1 LKIKSSKQGFTL
13 VEVLV
18 AMAIFAVA
26 VVLIFAIYFTSQRF
40 YQKTE
45 TKAEILQN
53 ARVVLERITR
63 ELRQT
68 QGIVTVLPQVPDSPS
83 LPPTSEIEFQDG
95 HSPSPYSLLG
105 SDYYYIRYYISV
117 DTGEIS
123 RQYKV
128 YCFDDCQACS
138 IFFKWNDIQIIDGV
152 STVAHGCSLEDRVV
166 GEFAKEMKFWGAGV
180 INVSLKLKKLNE
192 QMDFQTNV
200 FGRNF

>member
-1 LKIKSSKQGFTL
+1 MKIEKAFTL

-18 AMAIFAVA
+18 AMAIFAIA
-26 VVLIFAIYFTSQRF
+26 VVLIFTIYFTSQKF

-53 ARVVLERITR
+53 ARVVLERISR

-68 QGIVTVLPQVPDSPS
+68 QEIVTVLPQTPDNPS
-83 LPPTSEIEFQDG
+83 SPPTNEIEFQDG
-95 HSPSPYSLLG
+95 HTPSPYSYLG
-105 SDYYYIRYYISV
+105 SDYYYIRYYVS
-117 DTGEIS
+117 DSAGEIN

-128 YCFDDCQACS
+128 YCFDNCLSCLAY
-138 IFFKWNDIQIIDGV
+138 FKWNDTQMVDGV
-152 STVAHGCSLEDRVV
+152 STQAHGCPLEDRVI
-166 GEFAKEMKFWGAGV
+166 GEFVQEIKFWGAGN
-180 INVSLKLKKLNE
+180 INIYLKLQKLNE

>member
-1 LKIKSSKQGFTL
+1 MSKGFTL

-18 AMAIFAVA
+18 AMAIFAIA
-26 VVLIFAIYFTSQRF
+26 VVLIFSIYFTSQKF

-53 ARVVLERITR
+53 ARVILERISR

-68 QGIVTVLPQVPDSPS
+68 QSIVTVLPQVPDNPS
-83 LPPTSEIEFQDG
+83 SPPTSEIEFQDG
-95 HSPSPYSLLG
+95 HFPSPYASLG
-105 SDYYYIRYYISV
+105 SDYYYIRYYISIN
-117 DTGEIS
+117 TGEVN

-128 YCFDDCQACS
+128 YCFSDCQTCS
-138 IFFKWNDIQIIDGV
+138 TYFKWSDTQTIDGTP
-152 STVAHGCSLEDRVV
+152 TVAHGCLLEDRVV
-166 GEFAKEMKFWGAGV
+166 GEFAQEINFWGAGV
-180 INVSLKLKKLNE
+180 ISISLKLKKLNE